1 MIACGGLRRLESIC
15 AMALSDDSLRSFFA
29 LWPDTELRSRIAGA
43 GEQLLDANQAPA
55 ATTSSAVKHGKKRAW
70 RAVPQH
76 NLHLTLLFLGNQ
88 SRSSVEELCSRVNE
102 LRAKRFEL
110 ALDHF
115 GWFPRPKVA
124 WLGANAPRAGM
135 DLVQQLSRISSACGM
150 RYQQR
155 GWRPHMTLFRRVS
168 QQPEWPH
175 VPAIRWAVHEFVL
188 LQSMASQPYQ
198 VLKRWPLYD

>member
-1 MIACGGLRRLESIC
+1 M
-15 AMALSDDSLRSFFA
+15 D
-29 LWPDTELRSRIAGA
+29 
-43 GEQLLDANQAPA
+43 
-55 ATTSSAVKHGKKRAW
+55 SSAAKHGKKRAW

-88 SRSSVEELCSRVNE
+88 SRSSVEELCSRVDE

-124 WLGANAPRAGM
+124 WLGADAPRAGM

-168 QQPEWPH
+168 QQPEWPNL
-175 VPAIRWAVHEFVL
+175 PTIQWAPHDFVL

-198 VLKRWPLYD
+198 VLQRWPLYD